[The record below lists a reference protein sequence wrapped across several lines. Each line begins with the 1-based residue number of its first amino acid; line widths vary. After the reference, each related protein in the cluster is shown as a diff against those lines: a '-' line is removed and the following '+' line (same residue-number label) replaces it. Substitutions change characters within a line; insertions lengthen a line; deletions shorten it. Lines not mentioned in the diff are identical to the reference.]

1 MKKIYLFLFTLLG
14 VVNHSIIA
22 QTDANIDTSFNSGTG
37 FNNDVIAIAIQTDG
51 KILIGGSFTSYNG
64 VTANR
69 IVRLNVNGTLD
80 NSFIFGS
87 GFNSSV
93 SDILVLPDGKIIVVG
108 FFSTYKG
115 STKNKILKLN
125 SDGSID
131 NTFTSIGSST
141 AIGIRSIGIQSDNKI
156 LISRIFTTSGGS
168 VINNDIVRL
177 NTNGSIDNTF
187 DTGTGFTNGSV
198 ETFKIASDG
207 KIYVAGD
214 FLTYKGITLTMK
226 RIIRL
231 NSDGTRDTTF
241 SFGTGYSG
249 NVLDIAL
256 QSDGK
261 IVAGGDFFSY
271 SGSVNTYKVN
281 RIESNGNDDAFG
293 LNGFPFNN
301 SVTNNFVR
309 SIAIQNDGKVIAG
322 GQFTQYNNIAN
333 INIVRLNNDGTG
345 SRDNTFLSGNGFNSD
360 VKKIVIQSDGKILV
374 GGYFTSYNGSTANR
388 IVRLNGTS
396 TLSNEEFE
404 KSKINIYPNPVKE
417 TIYLSNIGET
427 EYEVFDIIG
436 KSILKGKTNENQINV
451 NSLLKGVYILKIRT
465 EEKIFNQKFIKE

>member
-1 MKKIYLFLFTLLG
+1 MKIFYIIITLLIFNFQSVYSQNDG
-14 VVNHSIIA
+14 LPDN
-22 QTDANIDTSFNSGTG
+22 SFSSGTG
-37 FNNDVIAIAIQTDG
+37 FNNDVIAIALQSDG

-64 VTANR
+64 VNANR
-69 IVRLNVNGTLD
+69 IIRLNANGTLD
-80 NSFIFGS
+80 NTFNFGT

-108 FFSTYKG
+108 YFSTYKG

-131 NTFTSIGSST
+131 NSFSSIGSST
-141 AIGIRSIGIQSDNKI
+141 AIGIRTVDIQSDNKI

-187 DTGTGFTNGSV
+187 DTGSGFTNGSV

-207 KIYVAGD
+207 KIYVVGD
-214 FLTYKGITLTMK
+214 FLAYKGVTLTMK

-241 SFGTGYSG
+241 AFGTGYSG
-249 NVLDIAL
+249 KVLDIAL
-256 QSDGK
+256 QTDGK

-271 SGSVNTYKVN
+271 SSSVNTYKVN

-301 SVTNNFVR
+301 STTNNFVR
-309 SIAIQNDGKVIAG
+309 SLAIQNDGKVIVG

-345 SRDNTFLSGNGFNSD
+345 SRDNTFLTGNGFNSD
-360 VKKIVIQSDGKILV
+360 VKKIVIQPDGKILV
-374 GGYFTSYNGSTANR
+374 GGYFTDFNGTTANR
-388 IVRLNGTS
+388 IIRLNGTP
-396 TLSNEEFE
+396 TLSSEDFE
-404 KSKINIYPNPVKE
+404 KNKIIIYPNPVKE
-417 TIYLSNIGET
+417 TIYIANNEKL
-427 EYEVFDIIG
+427 EYKIFDIMG
-436 KSILKGKTNENQINV
+436 KQILYGVDNQINV
-451 NSLLKGVYILKIRT
+451 SSLEKGIYLLKLKSDT
-465 EEKIFNQKFIKE
+465 KIITQKFIKE